1 MVQRIIFWVFG
12 MSLLIGCSGKVSEKE
27 TPTIQSQENIIQ
39 TDSVATNDAEIIA
52 PKGSQ
57 VFSESVKLRYLSI
70 LHGYIL
76 RSINVSECEGTDV
89 DLGIEDQDKSINSLS
104 ITKDAFT
111 VQFSVVENCCS
122 AFLCEAEI
130 VEETT
135 LNIIYQP
142 FGRHCSCN
150 CQFDMEY
157 TFQIDDT
164 LEDIGQKLTKIK
176 HIQFN
181 NEPTS
186 KVEFKEY

>member
-1 MVQRIIFWVFG
+1 MRKIILLIFG
-12 MSLLIGCSGKVSEKE
+12 MSILISCTEKITTKE
-27 TPTIQSQENIIQ
+27 TSTIPSQEKAIQ
-39 TDSVATNDAEIIA
+39 TDSVATNEAEIIA

-57 VFSESVKLRYLSI
+57 VFSESVKLRHLRI
-70 LHGYIL
+70 VDGYIL
-76 RSINVSECEGTDV
+76 NSVNISECEGNDDEPEV
-89 DLGIEDQDKSINSLS
+89 ADRDKTVNSIS
-104 ITKDAFT
+104 ITKEAFT
-111 VQFSVVENCCS
+111 IQFSVVENCCS

-130 VEETT
+130 IEETI

-157 TFQIDDT
+157 TFKIDNG
-164 LEDIGQKLTKIK
+164 LEKIGKERTKIK